1 MTKPMIEVT
10 AVAYQEGDVW
20 VIQCVEYDIAAFA
33 KHPTE
38 LPRAFERAMAAN
50 VCVNADLG
58 RDALD
63 GVPEAPPRFRELF
76 ERAQLDLKPTAATPA
91 PKKSPVKLRDLRM
104 ADAA

>member
-1 MTKPMIEVT
+1 MTKPIEVS

-20 VIQCVEYDIAAFA
+20 VVQCVEYDIAAFA

-58 RDALD
+58 RHALD
-63 GVPEAPPRFRELF
+63 GIPAAPAKFRELF
-76 ERAQLDLKPTAATPA
+76 ERAKLGLKPTETTAPA
-91 PKKSPVKLRDLRM
+91 KKSPVKLRDLRM